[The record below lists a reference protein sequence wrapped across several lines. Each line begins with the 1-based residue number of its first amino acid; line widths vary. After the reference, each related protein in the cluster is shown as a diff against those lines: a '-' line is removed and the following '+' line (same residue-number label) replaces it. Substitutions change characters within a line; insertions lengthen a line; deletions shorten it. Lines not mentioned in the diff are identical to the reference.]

1 MDTIYNLQKR
11 ADELRKKTETDS
23 ITPEDVGGLHADTLA
38 YMAGMEQNAEGLG
51 IRRVYASYAAMTAE
65 GESPTG
71 TDGRPLKFGQLAAIY
86 DAENTTQAETGN
98 IYAWQKGT
106 GAAAWLQVGNLSN
119 VYELRDAIDKATEK
133 AEATAAALEEVK
145 TEVSGVQ
152 GDLDDF
158 KATKGAAGG
167 IAPLDEKGRIA
178 DGLLPDS
185 ATDVVEFGGFVYGV
199 EIMAASTGNAG
210 TVVYDRT
217 AKQFALREGTVVLN
231 PTYFGN
237 WATRGLYEDDSLV
250 PLPGKLY
257 VNTQDKKIYRWTG
270 EDLEEVSGQLAIGVT
285 ADTAFAGNR
294 GLALETDMKGVKYG
308 MQTKVEKSDVE
319 IIEASIYKGI
329 ATETS
334 ERKAAD
340 TAEATERKAADT
352 KLQGQIDA
360 LDKFAVMTE
369 DEYDALETKDEN
381 TYYMLTED

>member
-167 IAPLDEKGRIA
+167 IAPLDGWGRIA
-178 DGLLPDS
+178 EGLLPDS
-185 ATDVVEFGGFVYGV
+185 ATDVVEFGGFVDGV
-199 EIMAASTGNAG
+199 EILPMSVTDAG

-217 AKQFALREGTVVLN
+217 AKQFALRVGVLFLSKYYN
-231 PTYFGN
+231 N
-237 WATRGLYEDDSLV
+237 WTTRGLYEDGYLV

-308 MQTKVEKSDVE
+308 METKVEKSDVE
-319 IIEASIYKGI
+319 IIEASINKSI
-329 ATETS
+329 TTETS

>member
-167 IAPLDEKGRIA
+167 IAPLDGWGRIA
-178 DGLLPDS
+178 EGLLPDS
-185 ATDVVEFGGFVYGV
+185 ATDVVEFGGFVDGV
-199 EIMAASTGNAG
+199 EILPMSVTDAG

-217 AKQFALREGTVVLN
+217 AKQFALRVGVLFLSKYYN
-231 PTYFGN
+231 N
-237 WATRGLYEDDSLV
+237 WTTRGLYEDGYLV

-308 MQTKVEKSDVE
+308 METKVEKSDVE
-319 IIEASIYKGI
+319 IIETAIYKSI